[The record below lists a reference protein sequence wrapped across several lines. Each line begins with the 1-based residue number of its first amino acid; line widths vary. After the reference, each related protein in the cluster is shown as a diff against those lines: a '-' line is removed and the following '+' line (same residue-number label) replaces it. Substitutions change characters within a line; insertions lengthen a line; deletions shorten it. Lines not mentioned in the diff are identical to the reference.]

1 MRAYF
6 FIFLFKQNNLI
17 QLCLAAVEFGERDI
31 TFNKSPGYYILVTW
45 DHTFQLLTLENKNRG
60 KGRDKNFNGNAWFRS
75 TYVHAWFMFR
85 LTCVRDSC
93 LDLPAWLMLVGHL
106 NWVGGHR
113 TFKTKMSN
121 SFCYQRE
128 YEWKKRGTST
138 SYFKFSSHIA

>member
-1 MRAYF
+1 MRSLF
-6 FIFLFKQNNLI
+6 FFLSKIILFS
-17 QLCLAAVEFGERDI
+17 LCLAAVEFGERDI

-60 KGRDKNFNGNAWFRS
+60 KGRDKNFNGN
-75 TYVHAWFMFR
+75 AWFMFR

-138 SYFKFSSHIA
+138 SYFKFSCHIA